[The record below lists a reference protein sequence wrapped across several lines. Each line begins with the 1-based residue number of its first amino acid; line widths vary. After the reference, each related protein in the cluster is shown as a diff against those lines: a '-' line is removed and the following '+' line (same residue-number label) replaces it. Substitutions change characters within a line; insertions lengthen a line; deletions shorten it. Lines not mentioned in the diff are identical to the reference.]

1 MCYTTAY
8 KRVIGPKL
16 HIYDSGRG
24 YVCTHDVC
32 EAKGAFIRL
41 EEHRKQPAS
50 DWLDTAERMRRKWN
64 CTEFQ
69 HFINGFKKENPER
82 HLGKQLAAVERYLDE
97 RAPSRALVAD
107 VMAACCRDLRYR
119 YTQFKAVFDL
129 MESQQGSAG
138 AATVAVPAADVDTR
152 ALDRYQA
159 AFDERCA

>member
-1 MCYTTAY
+1 
-8 KRVIGPKL
+8 
-16 HIYDSGRG
+16 
-24 YVCTHDVC
+24 
-32 EAKGAFIRL
+32 
-41 EEHRKQPAS
+41 
-50 DWLDTAERMRRKWN
+50 
-64 CTEFQ
+64 
-69 HFINGFKKENPER
+69 
-82 HLGKQLAAVERYLDE
+82 VERYLDE